1 MTITIYVDSRAA
13 LKALKNQ
20 KCRRV
25 QTYLEGL
32 MHFYWV
38 FGHRH
43 TIWNMETNKQA
54 WGGGF
59 QMDSLQ
65 LDCTVYLPPVI
76 SFGKYKPSALG
87 LLKLLNSAGYLREFT
102 TIKAP

>member
-38 FGHRH
+38 
-43 TIWNMETNKQA
+43 E
-54 WGGGF
+54 
-59 QMDSLQ
+59 MDSLQ

-76 SFGKYKPSALG
+76 SFGKYKPSAPW

-102 TIKAP
+102 TI

>member
-1 MTITIYVDSRAA
+1 MTITIYVDSRTA

-32 MHFYWV
+32 MHSYWV

-43 TIWNMETNKQA
+43 TIWNVETIKQA
-54 WGGGF
+54 WREF

-76 SFGKYKPSALG
+76 SFGKYKPSAPG
-87 LLKLLNSAGYLREFT
+87 LLKLLNSGVYLREFT

>member
-25 QTYLEGL
+25 QTYLDGL
-32 MHFYWV
+32 MNFYWV

-43 TIWNMETNKQA
+43 TIWSVETNKQA
-54 WGGGF
+54 WRGF

-65 LDCTVYLPPVI
+65 LHCTVYPPPVI
-76 SFGKYKPSALG
+76 SFGKYKPSAPG
-87 LLKLLNSAGYLREFT
+87 LLKLLNSVGYLREFT